1 MKLIIQ
7 IPCYNEETTLPATLA
22 DLPRTLDGIDC
33 IEYLVI
39 DDGSSDRTREV
50 ARQHGAHHV
59 VRFTNNKGLAAAF
72 KAGLDAALA
81 LGADIIVNTDADNQ
95 YQADGIADLV
105 EPILR
110 GEADMVIGVRPIEQI
125 EEFSALKKKL
135 QRLGSWVVRR
145 VSRTDIPDVTSGFRA
160 YSRQAALAL
169 NIVSEFTYTLE
180 TVIQAGQQNLA
191 ITHVPIRTNPKTRP
205 SRLFKSIGSYVRRSL
220 GTIFRIYTMYRP
232 LRVFSLI
239 GGVLLAVGLLLAVR
253 YVVYVAL
260 GEGKGHVQ
268 SVIISGVLLNLGF
281 VVMMIGI
288 LADLASANRRLI
300 EEVLLRVRRL
310 ELGARR
316 EPPTHADRGDTA
328 ASADSDTSASDRP
341 E

>member
-7 IPCYNEETTLPATLA
+7 IPCYNEQETLPATLA
-22 DLPRTLDGIDC
+22 DLPRGLDGIDC

-39 DDGSSDRTREV
+39 DDGSTDRTREV

-72 KAGLDAALA
+72 KAGLDTALA

-95 YQADGIADLV
+95 YQASCMADLV
-105 EPILR
+105 GPILR
-110 GEADMVIGVRPIEQI
+110 READVVIGVRPIEQM
-125 EEFSALKKKL
+125 EEFSVLKKKL

-191 ITHVPIRTNPKTRP
+191 ISHVPVRTNPKTRP

-232 LRVFSLI
+232 LRVFWLI
-239 GGVLLAVGLLLAVR
+239 GGVLLTVGLILAVR
-253 YVVYVAL
+253 YLVYVAL

-268 SVIISGVLLNLGF
+268 SVIISGVMLNLGF

-288 LADLASANRRLI
+288 LADLANANRRLI

-310 ELGARR
+310 ELGAGR
-316 EPPTHADRGDTA
+316 EPPAHADRGETST
-328 ASADSDTSASDRP
+328 SADSDTSTSDRP

>member
-7 IPCYNEETTLPATLA
+7 IPCYNEEATLPATLA

-95 YQADGIADLV
+95 YQAACIADLV
-105 EPILR
+105 GPILR

-239 GGVLLAVGLLLAVR
+239 GGVLLATGLILAAR
-253 YVVYVAL
+253 YLVYVAL

-316 EPPTHADRGDTA
+316 EPPTHADRGDA
-328 ASADSDTSASDRP
+328 AAPADSDTSASDRP
-341 E
+341 A

>member
-22 DLPRTLDGIDC
+22 DLPRELDGIDC
-33 IEYLVI
+33 IEYVVI
-39 DDGSSDRTREV
+39 DDGSTDHTSDV

-95 YQADGIADLV
+95 YQATGIADLV
-105 EPILR
+105 GPILR

-239 GGVLLAVGLLLAVR
+239 GGVLLTVGLILAVR
-253 YVVYVAL
+253 YLVYVAL

-316 EPPTHADRGDTA
+316 EPSTHADRGNA
-328 ASADSDTSASDRP
+328 AAPADGDTSASDRP

>member
-7 IPCYNEETTLPATLA
+7 IPCYNEEKTLPATLA

-39 DDGSSDRTREV
+39 DDGSTDGTREV

-95 YQADGIADLV
+95 YQAAGIADLV
-105 EPILR
+105 GPILR

-125 EEFSALKKKL
+125 EEFSALKKRL

-239 GGVLLAVGLLLAVR
+239 GGVLLAVGLILAVR
-253 YVVYVAL
+253 YLVYVAL

-288 LADLASANRRLI
+288 LADLANANRRLI
-300 EEVLLRVRRL
+300 EEVLLRVRRM

-316 EPPTHADRGDTA
+316 EPPAHADRGSA
-328 ASADSDTSASDRP
+328 ASADSDTSAPDRP
-341 E
+341 A

>member
-22 DLPRTLDGIDC
+22 ELPRTLDNIDC

-39 DDGSSDRTREV
+39 DDGSTDGTRDV

-95 YQADGIADLV
+95 YRAAGIADLV
-105 EPILR
+105 GPILR

-239 GGVLLAVGLLLAVR
+239 GGVLLAVGLILAVR
-253 YVVYVAL
+253 YLIYVAL

-268 SVIISGVLLNLGF
+268 SVIISGMLLNLGF

-288 LADLASANRRLI
+288 LADLSNANRRLI

-316 EPPTHADRGDTA
+316 EPSTHADRSSAAAPADT
-328 ASADSDTSASDRP
+328 DTSASDRP
-341 E
+341 A